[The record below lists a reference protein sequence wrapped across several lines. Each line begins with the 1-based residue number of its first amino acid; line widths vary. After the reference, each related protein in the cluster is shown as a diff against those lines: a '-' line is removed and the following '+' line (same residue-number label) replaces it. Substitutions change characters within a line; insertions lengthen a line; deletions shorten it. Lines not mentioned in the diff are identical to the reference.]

1 MENTKKQM
9 QTLIE
14 KIEQK
19 PVHYLGKRYY
29 YSISTNLL
37 YLRTNGRLL
46 PVLEKGLN
54 IAVMYQPTTKQQEG

>member
-19 PVHYLGKRYY
+19 PVHYLGNKYY
-29 YSISTNLL
+29 YSIATNLL
-37 YLRTNGRLL
+37 YVRLNDKLL